1 MVQLELGKFGVKK
14 PPAGEQGRKALLK
27 NCLRSAADLIRRAE
41 LYLEFPEVNKQGL
54 WGMDPERIVTDPLHA
69 TLRLHPKLFWFAFM
83 DPLSNKVP
91 NADKLVERAAN
102 MLIAITGFKKICTIQ
117 FVNKSEIVEW
127 SLKEHHS
134 REILKCFC
142 DPDMTKN
149 PLSVL
154 IPADKDNTRAK

>member
-1 MVQLELGKFGVKK
+1 MRTAVLTLCALM
-14 PPAGEQGRKALLK
+14 PAGGHEIFVRRWDKPANPRTDRRKALWNELG
-27 NCLRSAADLIRRAE
+27 DL
-41 LYLEFPEVNKQGL
+41 NGSQ
-54 WGMDPERIVTDPLHA
+54 
-69 TLRLHPKLFWFAFM
+69 
-83 DPLSNKVP
+83 VP

-102 MLIAITGFKKICTIQ
+102 MLRAVTGFKKFCTIQ

-149 PLSVL
+149 PQTTTASSTPSMGYQRKYWRSTNSL
-154 IPADKDNTRAK
+154 IPAHGPLLQRHSRRVSLVSIDLDVGR